1 MNTKTVK
8 TVVKA
13 FVLFGLVLGST
24 VDVMAVNEQRVQ
36 ALMGQLNI
44 THDQAVQMAERE
56 EQRVQALMG
65 QLNIT
70 HDQAVQMAERE
81 EQRAQVLMGQ
91 NVPHEYAV
99 RMAQLEEQLADSSI
113 RMVRQKACNQI

>member
-36 ALMGQLNI
+36 ALMYQKCHMNMQCGWL
-44 THDQAVQMAERE
+44 TR
-56 EQRVQALMG
+56 R
-65 QLNIT
+65 
-70 HDQAVQMAERE
+70 
-81 EQRAQVLMGQ
+81 
-91 NVPHEYAV
+91 
-99 RMAQLEEQLADSSI
+99 LEWSSKKLAT
-113 RMVRQKACNQI
+113 R

>member
-36 ALMGQLNI
+36 TLMY
-44 THDQAVQMAERE
+44 
-56 EQRVQALMG
+56 
-65 QLNIT
+65 
-70 HDQAVQMAERE
+70 
-81 EQRAQVLMGQ
+81 Q

-113 RMVRQKACNQI
+113 GMVKQKSCNQIKIRGISQDRDALLDRIARENNHNSYKQQQQ